1 MPIKNSILRL
11 WSHVN
16 QSYKR
21 QFLWLLLLTV
31 SASLAELV
39 SLGIVVPFLSALS
52 NPENLLNNHTFHA
65 VASLL
70 EIDSPNQ
77 IVLWLTIL
85 FCVTAILSGLL
96 RWMVMFVTTR
106 LSFAVGS
113 DLSVVIYR
121 KTLYQDY
128 SVHLSRNSSEIIDG
142 ISTKVNTVIYG
153 IILPLLTLINS
164 IILLLG
170 IFAILIYINPV
181 ASIASIFIFGVAYI
195 CIVIFTRAR
204 KIFNSLIISK
214 QSTQVIKCLQEG
226 LGGIRDVILDG
237 TQHIFCDNYKQ
248 SDKKLRRAQE
258 NNQVLSLSPRYLIES
273 LGMVLIAVVALYIF
287 DQGDGSENAIPL
299 LGLFALSAQRIL
311 PIMQQAYASWSSIQ
325 GSYASLQD
333 VLNLLDQP
341 FLPNQK
347 DLTEPILFKSAI
359 KLVDVNFSYKSSNQ
373 NILQNLNLNINKG
386 DRIGIVGL
394 TGSGKSTLIDII
406 MGLLTPISGQLLVDD
421 TAVKKHNVKG
431 WHVHIAHVPQSIY
444 ISDASIAENIAFGL
458 DKKDINFDRVREAAK
473 KAQLDSVIANLPGEY
488 DTLVGERGIRLS
500 GGQRQRIGIAR
511 ALYKKADVFIFD
523 EATSALDN
531 RTEES
536 IIQSIESLGEEITVI
551 MIAHRL
557 TTLRI
562 CRKIIEIADGQII
575 NVGNYEQIINRNV

>member
-31 SASLAELV
+31 FASLAELV

-52 NPENLLNNHTFHA
+52 NPENFLNNHTFHA

-287 DQGDGSENAIPL
+287 DRGDGSENAIPL

-341 FLPNQK
+341 FSLDQK
-347 DLTEPILFKSAI
+347 DLIEPILFKNAI

-373 NILQNLNLNINKG
+373 NILENLNLNINKG
-386 DRIGIVGL
+386 DRIGIIGL
-394 TGSGKSTLIDII
+394 TGSGKSTLIDIL

-431 WHVHIAHVPQSIY
+431 WQVHISHVPQSIY
-444 ISDASIAENIAFGL
+444 ISDASIAENIAFGVPRE
-458 DKKDINFDRVREAAK
+458 KINFERVRDSAQ
-473 KAQLDSVIANLPGEY
+473 KAQLDSVIMNLPEKY
-488 DTLVGERGIRLS
+488 NSLVGERGVRLS
-500 GGQRQRIGIAR
+500 GGQRQRIAIAR
-511 ALYKKADVFIFD
+511 ALYKNADVLIFD
-523 EATSALDN
+523 EATSALDTK
-531 RTEES
+531 TEELIMNVINTLGANIT
-536 IIQSIESLGEEITVI
+536 IIMV
-551 MIAHRL
+551 AHRIS
-557 TTLRI
+557 TLKGCEKVI
-562 CRKIIEIADGQII
+562 ELNNGKIVRVSD
-575 NVGNYEQIINRNV
+575 YEQLINQTQ